1 MANRF
6 VSDVDTLKPELKD
19 SVAKFMAFVHKSV
32 NEMSVA
38 YLQND
43 KRYNYTTPKSFL
55 EQITLYKNLLGK
67 KNRELQ
73 EKITRLESGLV
84 KLQSCARQVDDL
96 KEKLAAQEV
105 ELKQK
110 NDDADK
116 LIKVVES
123 ETTKVSKE
131 KEAAGGEQ
139 AKVSEIEKNVTAKA
153 QDCERDL
160 ARAMPALK
168 AAEDALNT
176 LDKTS
181 LTYVSASPRP
191 PHPLTL
197 SPSVVLPAA
206 R

>member
-1 MANRF
+1 
-6 VSDVDTLKPELKD
+6 
-19 SVAKFMAFVHKSV
+19 
-32 NEMSVA
+32 MS
-38 YLQND
+38 
-43 KRYNYTTPKSFL
+43 
-55 EQITLYKNLLGK
+55 K

-96 KEKLAAQEV
+96 KDKLAAQEV

-116 LIKVVES
+116 LIKVVAT
-123 ETTKVSKE
+123 ETAKVSKE
-131 KEAAGGEQ
+131 KEAAGIEQ
-139 AKVSEIEKNVTAKA
+139 AKVAEIEKSVTVKA
-153 QDCERDL
+153 NDCERDL

-181 LTYVSASPRP
+181 LTYVS
-191 PHPLTL
+191 LVGFL
-197 SPSVVLPAA
+197 STHSIPKLAGK
-206 R
+206 